1 MTDILINEKYLCKGE
16 ISFSQYIDE
25 RDGLIKVKGALQ
37 LNRYY
42 DDINLIR
49 TNIYYLLGV
58 DVQMESFGTKDN
70 FIIYNFIAKE
80 IKINNKALNQYLEEQ
95 EKSGE
100 SNG

>member
-1 MTDILINEKYLCKGE
+1 MTDIVINEEYLCKGE

-25 RDGLIKVKGALQ
+25 RDGLIKINGVLQ

-42 DDINLIR
+42 DDITSIR

-58 DVQMESFGTKDN
+58 EIQAESFGTKDN
-70 FIIYNFIAKE
+70 FIVYNFTAKE
-80 IKINNKALNQYLEEQ
+80 IKINNKVLNQYLEEQ

-100 SNG
+100 ANG